1 MPARSTP
8 KRRSACPINV
18 ALEVFGDH
26 WSLLIVRDLLF
37 KGRRTFA
44 DFAGA
49 EESIAT
55 NVLTDR
61 LAKLEAEGILRRRPD
76 AADRR
81 RVRYELTAKG
91 LDLAPV
97 LVEMILWSS
106 RYERTAATAAEIRE
120 MTNRKAQFIAAAQEG
135 SRNRASR

>member
-1 MPARSTP
+1 MPVRATA

-37 KGRRTFA
+37 KGRHTFA

-61 LAKLEAEGILRRRPD
+61 LTKLERDGIIRRRPD
-76 AADRR
+76 PADRR
-81 RVRYELTAKG
+81 RVRYELTDKG

-97 LVEMILWSS
+97 LVEMILWSA
-106 RYERTAATAAEIRE
+106 RYERTAATPAEVRE
-120 MTNRKAQFIAAAQEG
+120 MTKRKARFIAAAQAS
-135 SRNRASR
+135 SRTSASR